1 MSSWNYESRAS
12 KRNRKKK
19 AAAMSQR
26 GSLDRYIV
34 KGPQINSE
42 NQAPCG
48 NDDGHGDDVEVETK
62 AVDDHIVDE
71 DNDVAMGD
79 EGDDAAI
86 DDDPNI
92 YDDPNI
98 VDEGNYT
105 NIADE
110 GNDADIFD
118 PRTWDGLDQK
128 RLIFWCKRVLRET
141 CLLSMVLEI
150 NYLEGFLQYHTL
162 EIYQMEKSV
171 TENGLYI
178 AKNLTKYFVF
188 DANY

>member
-1 MSSWNYESRAS
+1 
-12 KRNRKKK
+12 
-19 AAAMSQR
+19 MSQR

-34 KGPQINSE
+34 KGPQINFE

-118 PRTWDGLDQK
+118 PRTWDELDQK

-141 CLLSMVLEI
+141 CLLSMVLQI

-171 TENGLYI
+171 T
-178 AKNLTKYFVF
+178 
-188 DANY
+188 